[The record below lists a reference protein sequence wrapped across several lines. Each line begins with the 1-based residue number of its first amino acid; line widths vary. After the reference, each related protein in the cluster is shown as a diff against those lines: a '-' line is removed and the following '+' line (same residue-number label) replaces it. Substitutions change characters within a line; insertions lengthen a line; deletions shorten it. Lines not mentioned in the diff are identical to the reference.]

1 MSKDNKMFSVLHT
14 ESSTGW
20 GGQES
25 RTLQESIGMRKLGA
39 RIVLLCQPGSIL
51 GEKAEAEGF
60 DVVRC
65 RMKKSY
71 DLFAVKNILRTIRS
85 EKIDI
90 VNTHSGRD
98 TLLAGIAGRLSSRRP
113 AVVRTRH
120 LALPITSKF
129 TYNVLAHRV
138 VTVSEYVRN
147 YLISE
152 GIPASKV
159 QTVQTCVDLEKFDP
173 EKTGNDLRQ
182 ELGLEPGVP
191 VVGTVS
197 ILRRKKGHHI
207 LLDAIPGILKKVPE
221 AVFVFAGN
229 GPQKENIE
237 NRIKKLG
244 LGEKVILLGLR
255 HDIPNILNSIDLFVL
270 PTLQEALGTSFVE
283 AMAMGRPLIGADV
296 GGVGELIKDGVNGY
310 LVMPEDP
317 YGLANA
323 IIRILQN
330 REKAEAMGR
339 EGMKM
344 ARQHFTSERMCR
356 EMYDLYA
363 SLLEKGAG

>member
-1 MSKDNKMFSVLHT
+1 MFSVLHT

-25 RTLQESIGMRKLGA
+25 RTLQESVGMRKLGA
-39 RIVLLCQPGSIL
+39 RVVFLCQPGSVL

-71 DLFAVKNILRTIRS
+71 DLFAVRNILRAIQR
-85 EKIDI
+85 EKIDV

-98 TLLAGIAGRLSSRRP
+98 TLLAGIAGRLSSRKP

-129 TYNVLAHRV
+129 TYNVLAHRI

-147 YLISE
+147 YLISA

-173 EKTGNDLRQ
+173 EKAGSGLRQ
-182 ELGLEPGVP
+182 ELGLEPGTP

-207 LLDAIPGILKKVPE
+207 LLDAIPGILEKVPE

-229 GPQKENIE
+229 GPQRDNIT
-237 NRIKKLG
+237 NRIKELG
-244 LGEKVILLGLR
+244 LEKKVFLLGLR
-255 HDIPNILNSIDLFVL
+255 HDVPNILNSIDLFVL

-283 AMAMGRPLIGADV
+283 AMAMGRPLIGTDV

-310 LVMPEDP
+310 LVKPEDSP
-317 YGLANA
+317 GLANA
-323 IIRILQN
+323 IIRTLQDK
-330 REKAEAMGR
+330 EKAEMMGMQ
-339 EGMKM
+339 GMEI
-344 ARQHFTSERMCR
+344 ARQYFTSGRMCR
-356 EMYDLYA
+356 EMYDLYL
-363 SLLEKGAG
+363 SLLRGNAG

>member
-1 MSKDNKMFSVLHT
+1 MFSVLHT

-25 RTLQESIGMRKLGA
+25 RTLQESIGLRKLGA
-39 RIVLLCQPGSIL
+39 RIVILCQPDSLL

-71 DLFAVKNILRTIRS
+71 DLFAVKNILQAIRR
-85 EKIDI
+85 EKIDV

-129 TYNVLAHRV
+129 TYNVLAHRI

-147 YLISE
+147 YLISA

-173 EKTGNDLRQ
+173 GKAGNGLRQ
-182 ELGLEPGVP
+182 ELGLEPGTP
-191 VVGTVS
+191 IVGTIS

-207 LLDAIPGILKKVPE
+207 LLDAIPRILKKVPG

-229 GPQKENIE
+229 GPQRDNITNQIKE
-237 NRIKKLG
+237 LG
-244 LGEKVILLGLR
+244 LGEKVFLLGLR
-255 HDIPNILNSIDLFVL
+255 HDIPYILNSIDLFVL

-283 AMAMGRPLIGADV
+283 AMAMGKALIGTDV

-310 LVMPEDP
+310 LVKPDSP
-317 YGLANA
+317 SVLANA
-323 IIRILQN
+323 IIRML
-330 REKAEAMGR
+330 EDKKKAETMGR
-339 EGMKM
+339 QGMEMVKK
-344 ARQHFTSERMCR
+344 HFTSDRMCR
-356 EMYDLYA
+356 EMFDLYSA
-363 SLLEKGAG
+363 LIQRTR